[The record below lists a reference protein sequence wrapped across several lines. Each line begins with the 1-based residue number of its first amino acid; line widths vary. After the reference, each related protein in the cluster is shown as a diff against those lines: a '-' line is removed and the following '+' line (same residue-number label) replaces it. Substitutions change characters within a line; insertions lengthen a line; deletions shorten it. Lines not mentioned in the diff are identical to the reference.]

1 MCTLVQTAGILH
13 HLQMQ
18 QEMPFVSYIKLGS
31 WKAFR
36 TRLTLQQ
43 LPFFSRVIDHE
54 SYPMLGR
61 KGPQSPT

>member
-1 MCTLVQTAGILH
+1 M
-13 HLQMQ
+13 
-18 QEMPFVSYIKLGS
+18 SYIKLGS

-43 LPFFSRVIDHE
+43 LPFISRVIDHE